1 MLLLSF
7 LDVSSVPAADVVYS
21 AVDVPGVPAA
31 ARVSAVA
38 AVSMDVD
45 VPSVLLG
52 FPTFLNP

>member
-1 MLLLSF
+1 MV
-7 LDVSSVPAADVVYS
+7 LDVSNVPAADVAYS
-21 AVDVPGVPAA
+21 AVDVPRVPTA

-45 VPSVLLG
+45 VPSVLLV

>member
-1 MLLLSF
+1 MLFIVLLTSPES
-7 LDVSSVPAADVVYS
+7 L
-21 AVDVPGVPAA
+21 AA

>member
-1 MLLLSF
+1 MV
-7 LDVSSVPAADVVYS
+7 LDVSSVPAADVVFS

-45 VPSVLLG
+45 VPSALLV